1 MTDLGD
7 TAFRC
12 GAGMGFSRT
21 MEFFTLHRSPG
32 VTHARWLVSPVESI
46 TLALDRWR
54 AGDGVEVLHSE
65 FLDVLAS
72 VPDPRDPRGR
82 RYPLAGL
89 LAISILAT
97 AAGMRGYAGFATWA
111 ATAPAEVLSR
121 LGIRFRRPSEKTFR
135 SVLSRLDPADLDRRF
150 GAYFTTVAA
159 AETVA
164 TGGLLAV
171 ALDGKTLRAARRMGA
186 AATHLVAVFAHRA
199 RLVLGQLAVAEK
211 SNEIPCVRKLLRTFR
226 KARLLVT
233 VDAMHTQTATAKL
246 ICGTLK
252 SHYLMIVKSNQ
263 PKLLARIQA
272 LPWAQI
278 PLTHSED
285 SQPAHGRIE
294 TRTLKVLTTVRGIG
308 FPHARQVIQITRDRV
323 AVATG
328 ERSREVVYAICS
340 VAFEHAHPRVIATW
354 LREHWSIEN
363 AVHWVRDITF
373 DEDRSTVRTGT
384 APQVMASLRNTALNL
399 HRLAGSDNIAK
410 ACRVTA
416 FSADRGL
423 NLLKNPQIS
432 RSQAC

>member
-1 MTDLGD
+1 MP
-7 TAFRC
+7 
-12 GAGMGFSRT
+12 AG
-21 MEFFTLHRSPG
+21 
-32 VTHARWLVSPVESI
+32 LVSPVESI

-278 PLTHSED
+278 PLSHSED

-399 HRLAGSDNIAK
+399 HRLAGSDNIAE

>member
-1 MTDLGD
+1 MP
-7 TAFRC
+7 
-12 GAGMGFSRT
+12 AG
-21 MEFFTLHRSPG
+21 
-32 VTHARWLVSPVESI
+32 LVSPVESI

-278 PLTHSED
+278 PLSHSED
-285 SQPAHGRIE
+285 SEPAHGRIE

-363 AVHWVRDITF
+363 AVHWVRDVTF

-399 HRLAGSDNIAK
+399 HRLAGSDNIAE

>member
-1 MTDLGD
+1 MP
-7 TAFRC
+7 A
-12 GAGMGFSRT
+12 
-21 MEFFTLHRSPG
+21 RS
-32 VTHARWLVSPVESI
+32 VSPVESI

-54 AGDGVEVLHSE
+54 ASDGVDVLRSE

-72 VPDPRDPRGR
+72 VPDPRDTRGR
-82 RYPLAGL
+82 RYPLPGL
-89 LAISILAT
+89 LAIAILAT

-111 ATAPAEVLSR
+111 ASAPAEVLAR

-171 ALDGKTLRAARRMGA
+171 AVDGKTLRAARRMGA
-186 AATHLVAVFAHRA
+186 PATHLVAVFAHRV

-211 SNEIPCVRKLLRTFR
+211 SNEIPCVRALLRTFR
-226 KARLLVT
+226 KTRLLVT

-246 ICGTLK
+246 ICATLK

-272 LPWAQI
+272 LPWAQV
-278 PLTHSED
+278 PLTHNEK
-285 SQPAHGRIE
+285 SQPAHGRVE

-308 FPHARQVIQITRDRV
+308 FPYARQVIQITRDRV

-328 ERSREVVYAICS
+328 QRSREIVYAVCS
-340 VAFEHAHPRVIATW
+340 VAFEHAPPRMIAAW
-354 LREHWSIEN
+354 LRDHWSIEN
-363 AVHWVRDITF
+363 AVHWVRDVTF

-384 APQVMASLRNTALNL
+384 APQVMASIRNTALNL
-399 HRLAGSDNIAK
+399 HRLAGADNIAE

-423 NLLKNPQIS
+423 HLLESPQIT